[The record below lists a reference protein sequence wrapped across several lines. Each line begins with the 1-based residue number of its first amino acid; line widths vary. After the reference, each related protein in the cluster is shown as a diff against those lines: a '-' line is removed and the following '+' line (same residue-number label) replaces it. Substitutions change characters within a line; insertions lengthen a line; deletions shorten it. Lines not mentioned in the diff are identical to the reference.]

1 MSIEVPFVDLT
12 QVTAVRV
19 DSYHYIFL
27 FKVPMFKS
35 LTVKMFSHFLVAE
48 LKVFEASLKKTFLCY
63 CSKEVDEQDLLRYHK
78 F

>member
-19 DSYHYIFL
+19 DSYHYIL

-35 LTVKMFSHFLVAE
+35 LRVKMFSHFLVAE
-48 LKVFEASLKKTFLCY
+48 LKVFEGSLKKTFLCY
-63 CSKEVDEQDLLRYHK
+63 CCKEVDEQDLSRYHK